1 MNSDRLAHSRWR
13 TPQLPVTATSHSST
27 FVAAALDDTIKLESL
42 SRSPA
47 ASMLRVNLAELPQVD
62 IAAVR
67 DRNLILE
74 RASRAVPSWLVSFC
88 LHVLVIVTLAL
99 FTFGQ
104 QLRESISLSALATQS
119 PVISEDIQ
127 VDFSSLSSGNKF
139 ADLTDQVQI
148 EGAQNDLELDTE
160 LATLDGV
167 GQVMAGKDDR
177 MDGSEFVGVGRDG
190 AAQQMLDLEEAATR
204 AAQSRAN
211 FFGLSAR
218 GNSFVFVLDCSGS
231 MGGERWLLTVQEL
244 LRSLRS
250 LDKDTMFLVMLY
262 SGDTWAMF
270 NTRPADT
277 FLIPASKENVDKL
290 EVWLSRQFPNGPTFP
305 MRAMSVALQV
315 NPDAVFLLSDG
326 EFQDDTVGFLQTQN
340 VVRDLGKGEIRKTP
354 IHTIAMDFTLGVLAL
369 RQIASENDG
378 QFRMVNSQ

>member
-1 MNSDRLAHSRWR
+1 MNSDRLAQTRWR
-13 TPQLPVTATSHSST
+13 QHQPPVTAPSQSST
-27 FVAAALDDTIKLESL
+27 FVAGSLDDTIKLESL
-42 SRSPA
+42 PGSRT
-47 ASMLRVNLAELPQVD
+47 ASMVRPIVAELPRVN
-62 IAAVR
+62 IASVR

-74 RASRAVPSWLVSFC
+74 KASRAVPSWLVSFC

-119 PVISEDIQ
+119 PVISEDIK
-127 VDFSSLSSGNKF
+127 VDFSSLSSGSPL
-139 ADLTDQVQI
+139 ADVTDEVQI
-148 EGAQNDLELDTE
+148 EAAQADLELDTKPS
-160 LATLDGV
+160 TLDGL

-177 MDGSEFVGVGRDG
+177 MDGSEFVGIGGDG
-190 AAQQMLDLEEAATR
+190 AAQQMLDLEADATK
-204 AAQSRAN
+204 AAQTRAN

-231 MGGERWLLTVQEL
+231 MGGERWYLTVQEL

-250 LDKDTMFLVMLY
+250 LDKDTMFLVLLY

-270 NTRPADT
+270 NTKPADT

-290 EVWLSRQFPNGPTFP
+290 EAWLSRQFPNGPTFP
-305 MRAMSVALQV
+305 MRAMSVALQA

-326 EFQDDTVGFLQTQN
+326 EFQDNTVEFLQSQN
-340 VVRDLGKGEIRKTP
+340 VVRDLGKGEIRKIP
-354 IHTIAMDFTLGVLAL
+354 IHTIAMDFTLGMLAL